1 MNSVMSGETVAQL
14 LDLNRTFYGDFSA
27 SFAQSRAKP
36 WAGFAQLKAA
46 LPVNYQSVLDVGC
59 GEGRLGRYLA
69 PAEYTGVDFSAELL
83 EFAAQNYAATYHERD
98 LAQAGC
104 LAGLGQFDG
113 VCCLATMQ
121 HIPSE
126 QNRVRLLSEM
136 AEHLT
141 SSGRLVIANWQF
153 MSSERQQRK
162 VVDWAKAGISAES
175 VEPNDYLLTWQRN
188 GLGYRYVTLIDEAAT
203 ERLAALSNLTIESQF
218 RADGKEGNLNL
229 YTVLTQ

>member
-1 MNSVMSGETVAQL
+1 MSSETADQL
-14 LDLNRTFYGDFSA
+14 RQLNRKFYGDFSA

-36 WAGFAQLKAA
+36 WAGFAQLKEA
-46 LPVNYQSVLDVGC
+46 LPADYQSILDVGC
-59 GEGRLGRYLA
+59 GEGRLGRYLQ
-69 PAEYTGVDFSAELL
+69 PASYTGVDFSAELL
-83 EFAAQNYAATYHERD
+83 AFAAENYPATYSERD
-98 LAQAGC
+98 LSQPNC
-104 LAGLGQFDG
+104 LAGLGHFDG

-121 HIPSE
+121 HVPGE
-126 QNRVRLLSEM
+126 HNRVRLLAEM

-141 SSGRLVIANWQF
+141 PKGRLVMANWQF

-162 VVDWAKAGISAES
+162 VVDWDKAGISAES

-203 ERLAALSNLTIESQF
+203 VRLAAQSNLTIVSQF
-218 RADGKEGNLNL
+218 RADGKEGDLNL